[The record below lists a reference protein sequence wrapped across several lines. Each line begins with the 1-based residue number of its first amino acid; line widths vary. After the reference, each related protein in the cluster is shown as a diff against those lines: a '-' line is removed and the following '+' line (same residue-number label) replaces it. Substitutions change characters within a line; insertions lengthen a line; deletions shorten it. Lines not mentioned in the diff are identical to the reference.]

1 MPFGSS
7 SQTVITWQF
16 GAVSQEENSVSLCY
30 DSALVFGG
38 TSGDG
43 QCDWVAE
50 AGHTQQVLPNTWH
63 DGVSC
68 GDRGCG
74 PRGPRSGVGG
84 ARGCTGPG
92 GAPSPP
98 QAGRGPNQAGGSPPC
113 RAGCGALSV
122 VGGRTPRWHLV
133 ASLVGGLPE
142 AHWKH
147 HFLMQTNDGAA
158 QRSPTAGRR
167 S

>member
-1 MPFGSS
+1 MGTGP
-7 SQTVITWQF
+7 V
-16 GAVSQEENSVSLCY
+16 
-30 DSALVFGG
+30 ALGG
-38 TSGDG
+38 RGRV
-43 QCDWVAE
+43 WAE
-50 AGHTQQVLPNTWH
+50 HV
-63 DGVSC
+63 
-68 GDRGCG
+68 
-74 PRGPRSGVGG
+74 G
-84 ARGCTGPG
+84 ARALEGLP
-92 GAPSPP
+92 ARLR
-98 QAGRGPNQAGGSPPC
+98 QAGVRTRREGLRPAGQAVGFC
-113 RAGCGALSV
+113 SV